1 MGEAEGD
8 WVVQIDMDDYCLSR
22 HILWWQLGYITVTTS
37 LVSFQLQLSDRF

>member
-8 WVVQIDMDDYCLSR
+8 RVVQIDMDDYYLSR
-22 HILWWQLGYITVTTS
+22 HILWRQLGYITVTNS